1 MKNEN
6 ENKNYNA
13 QLNQAGDSSYVM
25 KKTITKDN
33 NIKKAFI
40 YVPADKAVA
49 LLSMLNNKG
58 GNNTIDEKAIA
69 DSMVLIRNNNI
80 VAIVKGDSIRF
91 GNYKTAG
98 YTARGIRL
106 NEKHIEGLID
116 YNKTYNKV
124 EKSNVIIDDSLSSIA
139 DCFKTTTA
147 TLTIDD
153 LLSL

>member
-1 MKNEN
+1 MEKES
-6 ENKNYNA
+6 KNYNT

-25 KKTITKDN
+25 KKTISKDN

-40 YVPADKAVA
+40 YCPGDKATA

-58 GNNTIDEKAIA
+58 GDNNIDAGTIA

-80 VAIVKGDSIRF
+80 VGIVKGDSIRF
-91 GNYKTAG
+91 GNYKNKG
-98 YTARGIRL
+98 YTSRGIRI
-106 NEKHIEGLID
+106 NEKHIEGLVD
-116 YNKTYNKV
+116 YNKVYNKI
-124 EKSNVIIDDSLSSIA
+124 ESKVIIDDSLATIA
-139 DCFKTTTA
+139 DCFKTTAA